1 MNKKQGSIKQ
11 VNRKRIQKIF
21 STGLLQQFAFCSSPP
36 TIQTEATPMPHLSW
50 LAKSSSLA
58 SSSQLSSQT
67 FTVVSSTPFDS
78 ASDKKLINQQEF
90 CMHAF
95 VFHYFERFRNIVL
108 FMGKIVH
115 NLVKM
120 MHQEVSTI
128 LWHCDHRA
136 SLKWHP
142 PSAGNSS
149 NSSSS
154 SRSPRSTLV
163 ALSFSFAILN
173 FSETKVGVN
182 FGAQKNLWPWIHLF
196 YNINFSQRIP
206 WFGGNFIPTI

>member
-78 ASDKKLINQQEF
+78 ASEKKLINQQEF

-115 NLVKM
+115 NLLKM
-120 MHQEVSTI
+120 LLEEGSTTDLPQNDTYRLLGI
-128 LWHCDHRA
+128 PRTHR
-136 SLKWHP
+136 P
-142 PSAGNSS
+142 PQGVQDPPWW
-149 NSSSS
+149 
-154 SRSPRSTLV
+154 RSP
-163 ALSFSFAILN
+163 F
-173 FSETKVGVN
+173 
-182 FGAQKNLWPWIHLF
+182 H
-196 YNINFSQRIP
+196 
-206 WFGGNFIPTI
+206 